1 MNNMKT
7 IDSANLKAGMYVLCT
22 QVDNGNQFIGKIQK
36 VENDIVHFDYTIRDD
51 GTNSDYCKGNIN
63 SFTYSD
69 YSMFKDAIDFT
80 KDVISLGK
88 SEVSNTSSVCSNDNV
103 EKRPFNVKAWEDG
116 KYPLVTRDGRKVRFA
131 TSGVKGQYNLL
142 MLVEE
147 SDVELP
153 VCYNE
158 NGLAGIPGENKGFR
172 SIHFDELDL
181 FMLVEKPKPITKY
194 ARVYRRDN
202 TGTTFMSQLVND
214 PKEFDS
220 VEVPTGVSVIK
231 IVPIEL

>member
-7 IDSANLKAGMYVLCT
+7 IDPANLKAGMYVLCT
-22 QVDNGNQFIGKIQK
+22 QVNNGNQFIGKIQK
-36 VENDIVHFDYTIRDD
+36 VENGVIHFDYTLRDD
-51 GTNSDYCKGNIN
+51 GTNSDYCKGNVD
-63 SFTYSD
+63 SFTYADCSI
-69 YSMFKDAIDFT
+69 FKDVIDFT
-80 KDVISLGK
+80 KDIVSSDK
-88 SEVSNTSSVCSNDNV
+88 PEVPNTSSVCSNNDV
-103 EKRPFNVKAWEDG
+103 EKRPFNFKAWENE
-116 KYPLVTRDGRKVRFA
+116 KYPLVTKDGRKVRFI

-147 SDVELP
+147 DNVELP

-158 NGLAGIPGENKGFR
+158 NGLAGIPGE
-172 SIHFDELDL
+172 STHFDRLNL
-181 FMLVEKPKPITKY
+181 FMLVEKPKPVVQY

-220 VEVPTGVSVIK
+220 IEIPMGCSVVK

>member
-7 IDSANLKAGMYVLCT
+7 IDPANLKAGMYVLCT

-36 VENDIVHFDYTIRDD
+36 IENGVIHFDYTLRDD
-51 GTNSDYCKGNIN
+51 GTNSGYCNGNIN
-63 SFTYSD
+63 SFEYTNCN
-69 YSMFKDAIDFT
+69 MFKDAIDFVN
-80 KDVISLGK
+80 DI
-88 SEVSNTSSVCSNDNV
+88 VSSDESKTSNISSVCSNDDF
-103 EKRPFNVKAWEDG
+103 EKRPFNFKAWEDG
-116 KYPLVTRDGRKVRFA
+116 KYPLVTKDGRKVRFI

-147 SDVELP
+147 ANVELP

-158 NGLAGIPGENKGFR
+158 NGLAGIPGENKGFH
-172 SIHFDELDL
+172 SMHFDGLNL
-181 FMLVEKPKPITKY
+181 FMLVEKPKPIVQY

-214 PKEFDS
+214 PKYFDNIEIPSGCS
-220 VEVPTGVSVIK
+220 VVK
-231 IVPIEL
+231 IIPIEL

>member
-7 IDSANLKAGMYVLCT
+7 IDPANLKAGMYVLCT
-22 QVDNGNQFIGKIQK
+22 QVDNGNQFIGKVQK
-36 VENDIVHFDYTIRDD
+36 IEDGIIHFDYTLRDD
-51 GTNSDYCKGNIN
+51 GTNSDYCKDKIS
-63 SFTYSD
+63 SFTYAD
-69 YSMFKDAIDFT
+69 CSMFKDAIDFT
-80 KDVISLGK
+80 KDIVSLDK
-88 SEVSNTSSVCSNDNV
+88 PEVPNTSSVCSNNDV
-103 EKRPFNVKAWEDG
+103 EKRPFNFKAWEDG
-116 KYPLVTRDGRKVRFA
+116 KYPLVTKDGRKVRFI

-147 SDVELP
+147 SGVELP

-158 NGLAGIPGENKGFR
+158 NGLAGLPGENKGFH
-172 SIHFDELDL
+172 SVHFDGLNL

-214 PKEFDS
+214 PKEFDEI
-220 VEVPTGVSVIK
+220 EVPTGVSVVK
-231 IVPIEL
+231 IIPIEL